1 MNIERRL
8 ISFGIFA
15 LPLSPLPPVLDVYGS
30 KELFGQSTKDMR
42 AQLRSRNKL
51 VEGMQESL
59 WYMLL
64 DALEQR
70 HLFGHATKCC
80 LHRGPTYL
88 FHTRIQVCFQKSSL
102 LGSRTCLLLRF
113 RVGLLAFKLA
123 GWDRRLESGVRVSQK
138 ASSKWRSR
146 PSIRGRMGMLVHL
159 FSMSVAFISSRH
171 ICRLLSP

>member
-70 HLFGHATKCC
+70 HLFGRAAECRIHGGSA
-80 LHRGPTYL
+80 HL
-88 FHTRIQVCFQKSSL
+88 FHTRIQ
-102 LGSRTCLLLRF
+102 
-113 RVGLLAFKLA
+113 
-123 GWDRRLESGVRVSQK
+123 
-138 ASSKWRSR
+138 
-146 PSIRGRMGMLVHL
+146 ML
-159 FSMSVAFISSRH
+159 
-171 ICRLLSP
+171 

>member
-30 KELFGQSTKDMR
+30 KELFGQSTKGMR

-70 HLFGHATKCC
+70 HLFGRATEC
-80 LHRGPTYL
+80 
-88 FHTRIQVCFQKSSL
+88 RICPPISYKSPNALAQVGEILS
-102 LGSRTCLLLRF
+102 
-113 RVGLLAFKLA
+113 FKALT
-123 GWDRRLESGVRVSQK
+123 S
-138 ASSKWRSR
+138 
-146 PSIRGRMGMLVHL
+146 
-159 FSMSVAFISSRH
+159 
-171 ICRLLSP
+171 

>member
-30 KELFGQSTKDMR
+30 KELFGESTKDMR

-70 HLFGHATKCC
+70 HFLGDATECC
-80 LHRGPTYL
+80 VHRGPAKL
-88 FHTRIQVCFQKSSL
+88 FHHTRIQVCFQKSAL
-102 LGSRTCLLLRF
+102 LG
-113 RVGLLAFKLA
+113 
-123 GWDRRLESGVRVSQK
+123 
-138 ASSKWRSR
+138 
-146 PSIRGRMGMLVHL
+146 
-159 FSMSVAFISSRH
+159 ISYS
-171 ICRLLSP
+171 